1 MKKKIVLMIAS
12 LMVATLIAPGM
23 VNAEEL
29 ELSETSTEELSPI
42 GEMSADDMTN
52 TVEDEIIS
60 NESEKTWNEEVLCED
75 GRYFISEI
83 DEETGY
89 EIQLPVLPKEIPIT
103 QFVPQSGTS
112 NLHSSDA
119 ANEGEYVYSYTPSD
133 EMLNDGELDAAVQ
146 TALSYASSASN
157 TLEKA
162 LLLHNYLVINTEYDY
177 SYSRYRAYNALV
189 EHSAVCQGYSEAY
202 ALLCNSAGIDCKLV
216 TSRSMN
222 HAWNIVNIDGSWY
235 HVDCTWDDPKFTY
248 NGVQIKM
255 LYYKYFMKSDSGL
268 PSDHFGWT
276 GGNCTNS
283 IYNNAFW
290 NDAYGQMYKVRDE
303 FYFYKNGGLNK
314 IKSPLIYGSPEVV
327 VEGKGYGHKA
337 EHVIAKTDN
346 TIAFIYDYNNVCIY
360 SLNSGKNT
368 VIPVDGGNPMEIIA
382 NNNALTVNVVP
393 SGQSAGHIIKLFK
406 FDDVEINP
414 GNWKFESV
422 SYVNSKKIMSG
433 TSDSTFAPSDNVTRA
448 MFATVLYNL
457 DGAKAV
463 SYKAIFKDVEPGKWY
478 SNAIT
483 WAANSKVVSG
493 YPDGRFGINDIV
505 TREQMATMMKNYAA
519 YKKYYTKQTA
529 DLGTFK
535 DAGKV
540 SSWAID
546 GMKWAVGSK
555 LLSGKSNNGVLSL
568 DPTSGATRVECATI
582 MKNFCENSY
591 EKMFIKEHF
600 PDEKFRKWIEQCA
613 DLNNDGII
621 TAEELA
627 QITEAEL
634 DFYEQNY
641 TDMTGIEML
650 TGLKNL
656 KIRNGSLINFDI
668 SSNKD
673 LEEITLTDIN
683 MQSLKVPNLPKLASM
698 TVTGCNITTIDF
710 RDCENIAKIR
720 INSGHVPN
728 VVMGNK
734 PKLTDLQAVNTG
746 VENIDVSKCNA
757 LMSLNVS
764 KSKLNSLTLDSKDL
778 RGVTLDY
785 VTFANTTVVNMW
797 SDPLFTVKTS
807 EREMDFSKIKM
818 LKPFDESKISVGS
831 SGDIQLNGSM
841 VTLIGNYETVVYNF
855 DGVNRVRIGLQ
866 YENKLNQ

>member
-1 MKKKIVLMIAS
+1 MKKRIVLLMAS
-12 LMVATLIAPGM
+12 FMAVTLLVPNKVSAK
-23 VNAEEL
+23 EL
-29 ELSETSTEELSPI
+29 ELSESSTEELSPI
-42 GEMSADDMTN
+42 GEMAADDMSKTA
-52 TVEDEIIS
+52 EDEIIK
-60 NESEKTWNEEVLCED
+60 NESEETENEEVLCED
-75 GRYFISEI
+75 GRYYISEI

-103 QFVPQSGTS
+103 QFIPQSGID
-112 NLHSSDA
+112 NLQSSDA
-119 ANEGEYVYSYTPSD
+119 ANEGEYVYSYTPSN

-146 TALSYASSASN
+146 AALSYASSASN
-157 TLEKA
+157 SLEKA

-177 SYSRYRAYNALV
+177 SYSRYSAYNALV
-189 EHSAVCQGYSEAY
+189 DHSAVCQGYSEAY
-202 ALLCNSAGIDCKLV
+202 VLLCNSVGIECKIV
-216 TSRSMN
+216 ISRSMN

-248 NGVQIKM
+248 NGVIIKM

-268 PSDHFGWT
+268 PSNHYGWT

-283 IYNNAFW
+283 TYNNAFW
-290 NDAYGQMYKVRDE
+290 NDVYGQMYKVGSE

-314 IKSPLIYGSPEVV
+314 IKSPLIYGSPEAV
-327 VEGKGYGHKA
+327 VEGKGYTHMA

-346 TIAFIYDYNNVCIY
+346 TIAFIYDYSNVCIY
-360 SLNSGKNT
+360 SLTSGKNT
-368 VIPVDGGNPMEIIA
+368 VIPVDGGNPMEVMA

-393 SGQSAGHIIKLFK
+393 RGQTSGHIVKLFK

-414 GNWKFESV
+414 GNWKFDSV
-422 SYVNSKKIMSG
+422 SYVSSKKIMSG

-540 SSWAID
+540 SSWALD

-600 PDEKFRKWIEQCA
+600 PNEAFRKWIEQCA
-613 DLNNDGII
+613 DHNNDGII

-634 DFYEQNY
+634 DFYEQKY

-673 LEEITLTDIN
+673 LEEITLNYIN
-683 MQSLKVPNLPKLASM
+683 MQSLKVANLPNLDSLSAI
-698 TVTGCNITTIDF
+698 GCNITTIDF
-710 RDCENIAKIR
+710 RDCENITKIG
-720 INSGHVPN
+720 IYAGHVPN
-728 VVMGNK
+728 VVLGNK
-734 PKLTDLQAVNTG
+734 PKLTDLQAVNNG

-757 LMSLNVS
+757 LKNLNLTR
-764 KSKLNSLTLDSKDL
+764 SKLNSLTLDSKEL
-778 RGVTLDY
+778 RAVTLDY
-785 VTFANTTVVNMW
+785 VTFANTIVVNMA
-797 SDPLFTVKTS
+797 SKPLFTVKTS
-807 EREMDFSKIKM
+807 ERQMDFGKIKM
-818 LKPFDESKISVGS
+818 LSPLDTSKLSAGS
-831 SGDIQLNGSM
+831 NEDIQINGST
-841 VTLIGNYETVVYNF
+841 VTLKGNYGTVIYNT
-855 DGVNRVRIGLQ
+855 VNMNSLIIYLQ
-866 YENKLNQ
+866 YENTLNQ